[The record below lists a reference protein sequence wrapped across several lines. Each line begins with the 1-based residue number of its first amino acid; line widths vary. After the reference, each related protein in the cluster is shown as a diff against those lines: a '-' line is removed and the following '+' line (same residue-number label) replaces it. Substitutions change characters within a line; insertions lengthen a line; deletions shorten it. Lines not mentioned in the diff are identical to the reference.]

1 MCLYIY
7 VVKLFQQGPKKE
19 LRFEKSVRIS
29 DVASRFEEMFKWKT
43 KMTFFQSA
51 VSLYYDTISI
61 SGL

>member
-29 DVASRFEEMFKWKT
+29 DVASRFEEMFK
-43 KMTFFQSA
+43 
-51 VSLYYDTISI
+51 
-61 SGL
+61 